1 MGETEETGW
10 GLRAGELGEGDEVVA
25 GYRQEEEESERE
37 KEGERGGEKVATAR
51 ERESTAGEWG

>member
-25 GYRQEEEESERE
+25 GYRQEEEENKRE
-37 KEGERGGEKVATAR
+37 KEGERRGEKVATAR
-51 ERESTAGEWG
+51 E